1 MYTSANLLLNIF
13 NETGWVLREI
23 QGGARS
29 LVVHGLYVI
38 DSNANRS
45 LPCMAGDQP
54 DVDVLTAD
62 ADA

>member
-1 MYTSANLLLNIF
+1 MYTSANLLVNIF

-38 DSNANRS
+38 DSRFLMSELCEVGFS
-45 LPCMAGDQP
+45 LRIKVSGD
-54 DVDVLTAD
+54 
-62 ADA
+62 